1 MTIFS
6 ASLITSILGRGA
18 APGDWQLWQII
29 ALAVL
34 GFIVV
39 ALALF
44 FITFGKLYL
53 QAMSSGC
60 HIKVLDFVGMY
71 LRRVPARVIV
81 DAMVTATKAGS
92 PVDLEK
98 LQAHV
103 LARGNIR
110 VVIQALVAASR
121 AGIDL
126 SFERATAIDLAG
138 RDVLDAVRTSVNP
151 KVIDCPHAAS
161 PQSTIDGVSKNGIQ
175 LRCKARVTVRT
186 NLQRL
191 VGGATE
197 ETVVARVGQGIVA
210 AIGMAE
216 DHKEVLANP
225 SRLSRKV
232 LDEGLDAGTAF
243 EIVSIDVADI
253 DVGENIGAKLMT
265 DQAEAQRRQAQAEA
279 EAQRARAVARAQE
292 MEALQRENRAK
303 VILAEAE
310 IPKAIAEAFRGGN
323 LGVMDYYNLL
333 NVQAD
338 TRMRNRLGSGAEDGG
353 EDAVREK
360 REQDAAERGRSN

>member
-1 MTIFS
+1 MLDIP
-6 ASLITSILGRGA
+6 I
-18 APGDWQLWQII
+18 PP
-29 ALAVL
+29 
-34 GFIVV
+34 

-44 FITFGKLYL
+44 LAQAPDLDLWQFTKYALIGIVIIVVAGLIIFFLAFGQLYL
-53 QAMSSGC
+53 QAISSGC
-60 HIKVLDFVGMY
+60 HIKVFDFIGMY
-71 LRRVPARVIV
+71 LRKIPRRVIV
-81 DAMVTATKAGS
+81 DAMVMAKKADI

-110 VVIQALVAASR
+110 TVIQCLVAASR

-126 SFERATAIDLAG
+126 SFERAAAIDLAG

-151 KVIDCPHAAS
+151 KVIDCPHSGS
-161 PQSTIDGVSKNGIQ
+161 PQASIDGVSKNGIQ
-175 LRCKARVTVRT
+175 LKCKARVTVRT
-186 NLQRL
+186 NLPRL

-197 ETVVARVGQGIVA
+197 ETVIARVGQGIVA

-225 SRLSRKV
+225 SKISRKV

-243 EIVSIDVADI
+243 EIVSIDIADI
-253 DVGENIGAKLMT
+253 TVGENIGAKLLT
-265 DQAEAQRRQAQAEA
+265 DQAEAQRRQAQAQA

-310 IPKAIAEAFRGGN
+310 IPRAISEAFRGGN
-323 LGVMDYYNLL
+323 LGIMDYYNLL

-338 TRMRNRLGSGAEDGG
+338 TRMRNRLGAPEVDTKG
-353 EDAVREK
+353 
-360 REQDAAERGRSN
+360 DAAPSQPSN